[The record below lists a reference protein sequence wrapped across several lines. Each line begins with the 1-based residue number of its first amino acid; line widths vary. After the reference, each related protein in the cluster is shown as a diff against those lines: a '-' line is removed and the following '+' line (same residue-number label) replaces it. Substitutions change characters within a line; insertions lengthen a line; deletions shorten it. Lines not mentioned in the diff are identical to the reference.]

1 MRDGE
6 GSYQFTHERAARK
19 VALQEHNQV
28 PLRQEKSAAENH
40 HSRLP
45 ANRLVESVETSRRQ
59 HEPAH
64 IRQQRKQVYD
74 QRNSRFLAKPHE
86 ERLQRRVR
94 ILVLVAVR
102 APSTV
107 QFQVRVVLGSQVV
120 GVLALVFL
128 VVGLVDPGER
138 VHEHVVEGRGDV
150 AHEGHEEEGHLQ
162 DGVLDEVD
170 AVDDVG
176 VPCYLGEVDEEA
188 EELDEEA
195 DADGLREMLVC
206 GVLYGLVSI
215 AHRYSQEDSDHYA
228 CQHGQCCLL
237 VMLAG
242 EQAWVLECS

>member
-6 GSYQFTHERAARK
+6 RSYQFTHERAAGE

-28 PLRQEKSAAENH
+28 PLRQEKSTAENH

-59 HEPAH
+59 HKPAH
-64 IRQQRKQVYD
+64 IRQQRKQVYA

-86 ERLQRRVR
+86 ESLQRRVR
-94 ILVLVAVR
+94 VLVLVAVR
-102 APSTV
+102 PSSAV

-128 VVGLVDPGER
+128 VVGLIDPGER
-138 VHEHVVEGRGDV
+138 VHEHVVEGGRDV

-176 VPCYLGEVDEEA
+176 VPCHLGEVDEEA

-195 DADGLREMLVC
+195 DADGLDGMLVC
-206 GVLYGLVSI
+206 GVLYGLVLI
-215 AHRYSQEDSDHYA
+215 AYWYGEKDSDHYA

-237 VMLAG
+237 VVLAG
-242 EQAWVLECS
+242 EQAWILECS